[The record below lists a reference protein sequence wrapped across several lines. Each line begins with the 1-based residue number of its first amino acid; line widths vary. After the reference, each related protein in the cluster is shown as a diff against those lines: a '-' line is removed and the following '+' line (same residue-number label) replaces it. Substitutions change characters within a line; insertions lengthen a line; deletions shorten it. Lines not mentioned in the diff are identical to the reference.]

1 MSKPGLVELK
11 SQMKKE
17 IDRNIFFPGIIDQVN
32 SLEFFTIKPMLN
44 VNKFKFN
51 QKEYT
56 NSSPEITNE
65 EM

>member
-17 IDRNIFFPGIIDQVN
+17 IDKNIFFPGIIDQVN
-32 SLEFFTIKPMLN
+32 SFEFFTIKPMLN

-51 QKEYT
+51 QKKYT
-56 NSSPEITNE
+56 NSSPEISNE